1 MPETLYDQV
10 AYPSRPFQQTHPS
23 RMALPAALFGLPFAP
38 VATARVLEVGCGEGG
53 NIIPLAL
60 SYPKAT
66 VVGFDL
72 AETAIATG
80 RRTVES
86 LGLDNITLKTLD
98 ILEASADLG
107 QFDYI
112 IVHGVYSWVP
122 EPVRE
127 GVMRLIDACLAPDGL
142 AFVSYNALPGC
153 HLRLLVREMVMH
165 HLHGVEGFE
174 ARLAATREF
183 LNLFLANAPDNDP
196 TTVAIKTHCRSM
208 LDRDPRVL
216 FHDELGP
223 VFQPFYL
230 SQFVTEARRWG
241 LDFLAESEGVWWREE
256 LFPSTRGKAVED
268 LVGPDLVALHQ
279 YLDFLTARVF
289 RQSILCR
296 ADRPIDRVV
305 DQGRVRDLW
314 ITGNVRWAETS
325 VDLDSDQPM
334 RFEFATGAAIALDT
348 PVLKRA
354 LCAIGQAWPSATA
367 IADLPDAPDVR
378 EGLLQLFCA
387 GHLELAVSPPPFAL
401 EPSEMP
407 RSSPLARLQLSGG
420 ATTVTSL
427 DHATVALEDAASRR
441 FLDLLDGRRSHA
453 DLRDA
458 VVAEGHDPIDAEGL
472 VTRQLNGLARL
483 GLLIA

>member
-23 RMALPAALFGLPFAP
+23 RMALPAALFGLEFAP

-53 NIIPLAL
+53 NVIPLAL
-60 SYPKAT
+60 SYPHAT
-66 VVGFDL
+66 IVGFDL
-72 AETAIATG
+72 AETAIAAG
-80 RRTVES
+80 QRTIDS
-86 LGLDNITLKTLD
+86 LGLGNITLKTLD
-98 ILEASADLG
+98 ILEAGADLG

-122 EPVRE
+122 EAVRE
-127 GVMRLIDACLAPDGL
+127 GVLRLIDACLAPDGL

-165 HLHGVEGFE
+165 HLRGVKGFE
-174 ARLAATREF
+174 ARLTAARAF
-183 LNLFLANAPDNDP
+183 LHLFLANAPDNDP
-196 TTVAIKTHCRSM
+196 TTVAIKTYCRSM

-230 SQFVTEARRWG
+230 SEFVTEARRWG

-256 LFPSTRGKAVED
+256 LFPSARGKAVEG
-268 LVGPDLVALHQ
+268 LVGSDPVALHQ

-289 RQSILCR
+289 RQSILRR
-296 ADRPIDRVV
+296 ADRGVDRIVDHDRV
-305 DQGRVRDLW
+305 RNLW
-314 ITGNVRWAETS
+314 ITGSVRWPDAA
-325 VDLDSDQPM
+325 VDLDSLAPM
-334 RFEFATGAAIALDT
+334 RFEFATGAAISLDT

-354 LCAIGQAWPSATA
+354 LCAIGAAWPSAVA

-387 GHLELAVSPPPFAL
+387 GHLELAVAPPPFAL
-401 EPSEMP
+401 APSP
-407 RSSPLARLQLSGG
+407 RPTSSPLARLQLDDG
-420 ATTVTSL
+420 ATTVTNL
-427 DHATVALEDAASRR
+427 DHATIALEDAASRR
-441 FLDLLDGRRSHA
+441 FLKLLDGSRTHD
-453 DLRDA
+453 DLRAAVIADGHAPTDA
-458 VVAEGHDPIDAEGL
+458 PGL
-472 VTRQLNGLARL
+472 VAKQLNGLGRL